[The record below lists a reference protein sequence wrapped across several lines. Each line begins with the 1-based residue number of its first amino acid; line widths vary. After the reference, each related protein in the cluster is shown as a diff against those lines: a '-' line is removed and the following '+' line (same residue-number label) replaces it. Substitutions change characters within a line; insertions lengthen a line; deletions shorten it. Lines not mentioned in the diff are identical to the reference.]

1 MIKILDNNLKFF
13 YHKIFL
19 GHTLALPP
27 TNEHASQVA
36 HHIV

>member
-13 YHKIFL
+13 YNEIFL

-27 TNEHASQVA
+27 TNENKEKKISHN
-36 HHIV
+36 